1 MFYFSLLHCYYTEK
15 IYLCEKLATI
25 MQQAIDQMLLRFFY
39 RVSESISYGE
49 SIFIGDN
56 LESDYNMLDFTS
68 TYSKPFSFPL
78 KLTFTSA
85 LLCKEGCIRTIIN
98 RNEFIIS
105 RNDVLV
111 VQGGSVVEMISSST
125 DLRVIGMAFEDSSS
139 DDNLG
144 ASAINV
150 GSYIMHRSI
159 PLLIHLDDDEMQRH
173 IELYKN
179 IHKFYKSTDPAYR
192 GEIVKGY
199 LQVATGAFL
208 SVMKKN
214 SLDNDLGSD
223 NRREQE
229 LYIQF
234 LDNLQLYAGKE
245 RTVSFYADKCCVSPK
260 YFSKM
265 IHRASGKTPL
275 QLIRERVI
283 IEAKVLLNS
292 TDMSIQQIADA
303 LNFPND
309 SFFCR
314 YFRQE
319 VQMTPMRYR
328 EEYATIK

>member
-1 MFYFSLLHCYYTEK
+1 MKKS
-15 IYLCEKLATI
+15 YLCEKLATN
-25 MQQAIDQMLLRFFY
+25 MQAPIDQILLRFFY
-39 RVSESISYGE
+39 RANESMSYGE
-49 SIFIGDN
+49 SVFIGDN
-56 LESDYNMLDFTS
+56 LESDYNMLDFAN
-68 TYSKPFSFPL
+68 TYSLPFSFPL
-78 KLTFTSA
+78 KFAFTSA
-85 LLCKEGCIRTIIN
+85 LLCKEGSVRTIIN
-98 RNEFIIS
+98 SNEFLVG

-111 VQGGSVVEMISSST
+111 VQGGSIVEMISSSA
-125 DLRVIGMAFEDSSS
+125 DIRVIGMAFEDSGS

-150 GSYIMHRSI
+150 GSYIMHRSV

-173 IELYKN
+173 IELYKSV
-179 IHKFYKSTDPAYR
+179 HKFYMSTDPAYR

-214 SLDNDLGSD
+214 SFGNDAGFDNG
-223 NRREQE
+223 REHE

-234 LDNLQLYAGKE
+234 MDDLQLFAGKE
-245 RTVSFYADKCCVSPK
+245 RTVSFYADRCCVSPK